1 MVIALIVLSLALVAS
16 LAVAYRLHST
26 IRAADLAPK
35 AKDAASMLIALRDSG
50 DMPAEQAN
58 LAVLA
63 LRSEKL
69 RARSVK

>member
-1 MVIALIVLSLALVAS
+1 M
-16 LAVAYRLHST
+16 
-26 IRAADLAPK
+26 APK